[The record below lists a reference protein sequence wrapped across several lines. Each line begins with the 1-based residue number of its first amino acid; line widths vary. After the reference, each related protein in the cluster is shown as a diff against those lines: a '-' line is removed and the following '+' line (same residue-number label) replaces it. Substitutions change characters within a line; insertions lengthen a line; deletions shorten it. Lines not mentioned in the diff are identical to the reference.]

1 MGFGSSASGDP
12 PRPRYAYSLGVPS
25 VHTEECPPSA
35 RQTPGLHPE
44 LPAQDGEG
52 LAHAGSSLAP
62 RGPLAGAAM
71 SARSERSARARGG
84 NTATNSAVVLTG
96 RNQLLR
102 NPASASLIRRRLV
115 HRLNEVIAELLRH
128 VTQDIIE
135 DLVVVEDLECLH
147 EFMLRILVQDLLHN
161 HLQELVE

>member
-1 MGFGSSASGDP
+1 MI
-12 PRPRYAYSLGVPS
+12 
-25 VHTEECPPSA
+25 
-35 RQTPGLHPE
+35 
-44 LPAQDGEG
+44 
-52 LAHAGSSLAP
+52 AH
-62 RGPLAGAAM
+62 
-71 SARSERSARARGG
+71 SERSARARGG

-147 EFMLRILVQDLLHN
+147 EFMLRILVQDLLRN

>member
-1 MGFGSSASGDP
+1 
-12 PRPRYAYSLGVPS
+12 
-25 VHTEECPPSA
+25 
-35 RQTPGLHPE
+35 
-44 LPAQDGEG
+44 
-52 LAHAGSSLAP
+52 
-62 RGPLAGAAM
+62 M

-128 VTQDIIE
+128 VPQDIVE
-135 DLVVVEDLECLH
+135 DLARLIVVEELECLH
-147 EFMLRILVQDLLHN
+147 EFMLRIIVQDLLRN

>member
-1 MGFGSSASGDP
+1 
-12 PRPRYAYSLGVPS
+12 
-25 VHTEECPPSA
+25 
-35 RQTPGLHPE
+35 
-44 LPAQDGEG
+44 
-52 LAHAGSSLAP
+52 
-62 RGPLAGAAM
+62 M
-71 SARSERSARARGG
+71 SARSRKSARARGG

-115 HRLNEVIAELLRH
+115 HRLNEVIAELLRN

>member
-1 MGFGSSASGDP
+1 
-12 PRPRYAYSLGVPS
+12 
-25 VHTEECPPSA
+25 
-35 RQTPGLHPE
+35 
-44 LPAQDGEG
+44 
-52 LAHAGSSLAP
+52 
-62 RGPLAGAAM
+62 M

-84 NTATNSAVVLTG
+84 NTATNSAVDLTG

-102 NPASASLIRRRLV
+102 DPASASLIRRRLV
-115 HRLNEVIAELLRH
+115 HRPNEVIAELLRH
-128 VTQDIIE
+128 VTQDIME